1 MRFTDT
7 HDPRLLTINKLKNA
21 YFKFKSTNRQRNE
34 MSNIIVGRLPYTYVY
49 NRTSY
54 TVHTHKRV
62 NTDVDMDRE
71 RVRVKK
77 TCEKNRPSQKPFA
90 EKGMK
95 IVSNYMRKNGI
106 ASTKATATA
115 TAADIQ
121 PRTIYQPE
129 LARMDFNMHIVVYY
143 KVPGIL
149 FIVTGTRNTNRLIYL
164 PLQYEI

>member
-1 MRFTDT
+1 
-7 HDPRLLTINKLKNA
+7 
-21 YFKFKSTNRQRNE
+21 
-34 MSNIIVGRLPYTYVY
+34 
-49 NRTSY
+49 
-54 TVHTHKRV
+54 
-62 NTDVDMDRE
+62 
-71 RVRVKK
+71 
-77 TCEKNRPSQKPFA
+77 
-90 EKGMK
+90 MK

-115 TAADIQ
+115 TDIQ

-143 KVPGIL
+143 KVSGIL